1 MFGQTYYHS
10 LIRKY
15 VILVGTLFNDIHITR
30 TNSSGDTTALLKV
43 PITYGPKDK
52 MLTRVLQD
60 PNIDRPTA
68 TMPLPM
74 ISFEMGKMKYD
85 GTRKLNTIGRASV
98 RDATDSSKFKYQYN
112 PVPYNINMNLY
123 ILTKTQEDG
132 WQILE
137 QILPTFTPDYT
148 LSVNAVPEMEIV
160 QDIPIILNNVT
171 SEDDYEG
178 SFQERRF
185 VLHTLT
191 FTLKTNI
198 YGQVLT
204 QGVILSANINTSI
217 PGQKYTATGT
227 APGEP
232 ITENWESQ
240 F

>member
-1 MFGQTYYHS
+1 MSFEITGYAYDAS
-10 LIRKY
+10 RKTNRMQQI
-15 VILVGTLFNDIHITR
+15 VCTDGT
-30 TNSSGDTTALLKV
+30 SSS
-43 PITYGPKDK
+43 
-52 MLTRVLQD
+52 D
-60 PNIDRPTA
+60 PN
-68 TMPLPM
+68 
-74 ISFEMGKMKYD
+74 
-85 GTRKLNTIGRASV
+85 RKSV
-98 RDATDSSKFKYQYN
+98 YS